1 MKKIITAILMIMTFI
16 SCNNTN
22 KEKEEKKL
30 MPDDIVEKN
39 AEAFLAD
46 KLNDPTS
53 YEFVSLKIV
62 DTISFKQNIEEYKRM
77 GETDM
82 KWNEDRIEKLLD
94 YKKTLPSLF
103 DKDELNK
110 QKQELVENKKMLNG
124 IDSIETSLG
133 EKVNQTAA
141 YLYEFSFRGKNSL
154 GALVINNYYLQVSAE
169 PDFEVLNMTNE
180 TDKLLITP
188 NGFPGLKELYSKFD

>member
-141 YLYEFSFRGKNSL
+141 
-154 GALVINNYYLQVSAE
+154 
-169 PDFEVLNMTNE
+169 
-180 TDKLLITP
+180 
-188 NGFPGLKELYSKFD
+188 